1 MDMNKL
7 HYFCTVEQTG
17 SLAKASELLHLSQ
30 PAISKSIKAL
40 EAELGKKL
48 IIPSGRGISITDDG
62 KLLAKKARPLVEKVS
77 GLSEIFDEKK
87 SDQPPLSIGTFEVF
101 STYFLGQVISSEFKS
116 REVDVLELM
125 PGELEKSI
133 VEGFVDI
140 GITYLP
146 IPNPEIDIFKIMK
159 IEMGIYGLKNKFKST
174 PISDI
179 PFVTP
184 IQKLIGTP
192 SKVRGLDGWPD
203 DKIPRNILYR
213 VTMMETALELCRQG
227 VCVGY
232 FPKFIIDLHNKKVK
246 SSSALHLVS
255 TKEILKKSSQD
266 VYMIKRKSHLET
278 SDFKKISKSLRMLN
292 HS

>member
-17 SLAKASELLHLSQ
+17 SLAKASELLHISQ
-30 PAISKSIKAL
+30 PAISKAIKSL
-40 EAELGKKL
+40 EGELGKKL

-62 KLLAKKARPLVEKVS
+62 KLLAKKARPLVDSVT
-77 GLSEIFDEKK
+77 GLKDIFSQDVLAGA
-87 SDQPPLSIGTFEVF
+87 PLSIGTFEVF
-101 STYFLGQVISSEFKS
+101 STYFLGQVISKEFKN
-116 REVDVLELM
+116 RAVDVLELM

-133 VEGFVDI
+133 CDRSVDI

-146 IPNPEIDIFKIMK
+146 IPNPDIDIFKIMK
-159 IEMGIYGLKNKFKST
+159 IEMGIYGLKNKFDKSKL
-174 PISDI
+174 SEV
-179 PFVTP
+179 PFVVP
-184 IQKLIGTP
+184 IQKLVGTP

-246 SSSALHLVS
+246 SSHVLHEV
-255 TKEILKKSSQD
+255 KHREPLKKSTQD

>member
-1 MDMNKL
+1 M
-7 HYFCTVEQTG
+7 
-17 SLAKASELLHLSQ
+17 ARASELLHISQ

-40 EAELGKKL
+40 EAELGKQL

-62 KLLAKKARPLVEKVS
+62 KLLAKEARPLVEKVS
-77 GLSEIFDEKK
+77 GLGDIFDKDK
-87 SDQPPLSIGTFEVF
+87 FSRPPLSIGTFEVF
-101 STYFLGQVISSEFKS
+101 STYFLGEVISREFKN

-133 VEGFVDI
+133 IEGAVDI

-146 IPNPEIDIFKIMK
+146 IPNPDIDIFKIMK
-159 IEMGIYGLKNKFKST
+159 IDMGIYGLKDKFKGLSL
-174 PISDI
+174 SEI
-179 PFVTP
+179 PFVIP
-184 IQKLIGTP
+184 IQKLVGTP

-203 DKIPRNILYR
+203 DKVPRNILYR

-246 SSSALHLVS
+246 NSSVLNLIK
-255 TKEILKKSSQD
+255 TKETLRKSSQD
-266 VYMIKRKSHLET
+266 VYMVKRKSHLET
-278 SDFKKISKSLRMLN
+278 SDFKKISKALRMLN